1 MQEEQWQAYDAQG
14 RVVPNKGIKPNEGY
28 AQAALHGA
36 AHVWLWRRGQQ
47 GIEVLLQKRSAQK
60 WTWPNCFDISA
71 AGHIDLGEEPLT
83 AAIRET
89 REEIGLEVA
98 QTDLEL
104 IMVHR
109 RKMPAGNGRTE
120 NEFCWVYLLEL
131 TAAYDFTLQQEEVAG
146 LEWKPL
152 SDFRTEVLEQHSDNY
167 VPHGDGYFTAVFEA
181 IERYASHVD

>member
-14 RVVPNKGIKPNEGY
+14 RVVPNKGIKPSEGY

-36 AHVWLWRRGQQ
+36 SHVWLWRRDKQ
-47 GIEVLLQKRSAQK
+47 GLEILLQKRAAQK

-71 AGHIDLGEEPLT
+71 AGHIDLGEDPLT

-89 REEIGLEVA
+89 QEEIGLEVA
-98 QTDLEL
+98 PTDLEL

-109 RKMPAGNGRTE
+109 RKMSAGSGRTE

-131 TAAYDFTLQQEEVAG
+131 GDTHDFTLETEEVAG
-146 LEWKPL
+146 LEWKL
-152 SDFRTEVLEQHSDNY
+152 LNDFRTEVLEQHSGNY
-167 VPHGDGYFTAVFEA
+167 VPHGDGYFTAVIEA
-181 IERYASHVD
+181 IKRSADDHL